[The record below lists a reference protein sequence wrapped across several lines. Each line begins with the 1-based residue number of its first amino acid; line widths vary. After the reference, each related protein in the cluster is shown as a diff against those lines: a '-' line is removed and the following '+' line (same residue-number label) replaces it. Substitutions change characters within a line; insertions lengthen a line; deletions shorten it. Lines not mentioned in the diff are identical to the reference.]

1 MSQSPKR
8 IHKLLTDAVITG
20 LGDIFFKNRKADQV
34 VGELLKSN
42 KKWGK
47 RDRSFIAE
55 TIYEVVRWWRK
66 MAFVAGVPKP
76 SEEDLWKIVGTWF
89 VLNDYDLPDWEE
101 FAELDIE
108 TIKKRATEAEET
120 RAIRES
126 IPDWLDEM
134 GSTYFGYDWDYELK
148 ALNNPADVYLRANT
162 LKINRVDL
170 QKQLQEQNI
179 ATEQIAATDDALQ
192 LVDRKNL
199 KNNELFRKGFFEIQ
213 DAGSQMIAEF
223 VNPEKGSFVIDAC
236 AGAGGKSLHLA
247 ALMENTGKVRSM
259 DIDAK
264 KLSELEYRAKRNGIK
279 NINTI
284 PIDRE
289 TIDNYGGTADYLLM
303 DVPCSGLGVL
313 RRNPDAKWKVTPD
326 FIDKIMQTQ
335 AKIIRDYTRM
345 LKPDGTLVYATCSI
359 LPQENEEQVMQ
370 FLTDNPDFELIE
382 EKHLTP
388 HKNGFDGFYMA
399 KLKRQ

>member
-1 MSQSPKR
+1 MNQSPKR
-8 IHKLLTDAVITG
+8 IHKILTDAVISG
-20 LGDIFFKNRKADQV
+20 LEEIFFKNRKSDQV

-66 MAFVAGVPKP
+66 VAFVADVEKP
-76 SEEDLWKIVGTWF
+76 EKEDLWKIVGTWF
-89 VLNDYDLPDWEE
+89 VLNDYELPKWEE
-101 FAELDIE
+101 FAEIDIE
-108 TIKKRATEAEET
+108 IIKERAIKAEET

-126 IPDWLDEM
+126 IPDWMDEM
-134 GSTYFGYDWDYELK
+134 GEAYFGYDWDYELK
-148 ALNNPADVYLRANT
+148 ALNAPADVYLRTNT
-162 LKINRVDL
+162 LKINRADL
-170 QKQLQEQNI
+170 QRALEKREI

-192 LVDRKNL
+192 LIDRKNL
-199 KNNELFRKGFFEIQ
+199 KTNEVFRKGFFEIQ
-213 DAGSQMIAEF
+213 DAGSQLIAEF
-223 VNPEKGSFVIDAC
+223 VNPTKGSFVIDAC

-247 ALMENTGKVRSM
+247 ALMENTGKIRSM

-264 KLSELEYRAKRNGIK
+264 KLSELEYRAKRNGVK
-279 NINTI
+279 NISTV
-284 PIDRE
+284 PIERE
-289 TIDNYGGTADYLLM
+289 TTANYAGTADYLLM

-313 RRNPDAKWKVTPD
+313 RRNPDAKWKITAD
-326 FIDKIMQTQ
+326 FVEKIQATQ
-335 AKIIRDYTRM
+335 AKILRDYVKM

-359 LPQENEEQVMQ
+359 FPQENEEQVKK
-370 FLTDNPDFELIE
+370 FLSDNPDFQLIE

-399 KLKRQ
+399 KLKRK

>member
-1 MSQSPKR
+1 MNQSPKR
-8 IHKLLTDAVITG
+8 IHKLLTDAVIQG
-20 LGDIFFKNRKADQV
+20 LEEIFFKNRKSDQV

-66 MAFVAGVPKP
+66 MAFIADVETPEK
-76 SEEDLWKIVGTWF
+76 EDLWKIVGTWF
-89 VLNDYDLPDWEE
+89 VLNEYDLPEWEE
-101 FAELDIE
+101 FTGLDIQ
-108 TIKKRATEAEET
+108 TIKDRAVKAEET

-134 GSTYFGYDWDYELK
+134 GSAYFGYDWDYELK
-148 ALNNPADVYLRANT
+148 ALNAPADVYLRANT
-162 LKINRVDL
+162 LKINREDL
-170 QKQLQEQNI
+170 QKELATRDI
-179 ATEQIAATDDALQ
+179 ATEQIAAAKNALQ

-199 KNNELFRKGFFEIQ
+199 KTNELFRKGLFEVQ
-213 DAGSQMIAEF
+213 DAGSQLIAEF
-223 VNPEKGSFVIDAC
+223 VNPKKDSFVIDAC
-236 AGAGGKSLHLA
+236 AGAGGKSLYLA
-247 ALMENTGKVRSM
+247 TLMNNTGKIRSM
-259 DIDAK
+259 DIDEK

-279 NINTI
+279 NINTV

-289 TIDNYGGTADYLLM
+289 TTENYAGTADYLLM

-313 RRNPDAKWKVTPD
+313 RRNPDAKWKITAD
-326 FIDKIMQTQ
+326 FIEKIQATQ
-335 AKIIRDYTRM
+335 AKILRDYAKM
-345 LKPDGTLVYATCSI
+345 LKPNGTMVYATCSI
-359 LPQENEEQVMQ
+359 LPQENEEQVQQ
-370 FLTDNPDFELIE
+370 FLSDNPDFKLVE

-399 KLKRQ
+399 KLKKR

>member
-1 MSQSPKR
+1 MNQSPKR
-8 IHKLLTDAVITG
+8 VHKLLTEAVISG
-20 LGDIFFKNRKADQV
+20 LDEIFFNNRKADQV

-66 MAFVAGVPKP
+66 MAFIANIETPTK
-76 SEEDLWKIVGTWF
+76 EDLWQIVGAWF

-101 FAELDIE
+101 FAELNIE
-108 TIKKRATEAEET
+108 NIKSRALEAEKT

-134 GSTYFGYDWDYELK
+134 GAAYFGYDWDYELK
-148 ALNNPADVYLRANT
+148 ALNSPAEVYLRTNAI
-162 LKINRVDL
+162 KINRSDL
-170 QKQLQEQNI
+170 QNALTKREI
-179 ATEQIAATDDALQ
+179 STEQIAATPDTLQ
-192 LVDRKNL
+192 LIDRKNL
-199 KNNELFRKGFFEIQ
+199 KTNELFRKGFFEIQ
-213 DAGSQMIAEF
+213 DAGSQLIAKF
-223 VNPEKGSFVIDAC
+223 VNPKKGSFVIDAC

-247 ALMENTGKVRSM
+247 ALMENTGKIRSM

-264 KLSELEYRAKRNGIK
+264 KLSELEFRAKRNGVK
-279 NINTI
+279 NINTV
-284 PIDRE
+284 PIEKE
-289 TIDNYGGTADYLLM
+289 TTENYAGTADYLLM

-313 RRNPDAKWKVTPD
+313 RRNPDAKWKITAD
-326 FIDKIMQTQ
+326 FIEKIQATQ
-335 AKIIRDYTRM
+335 AKILRNYAKM
-345 LKPDGTLVYATCSI
+345 LKPDGTMVYATCSI
-359 LPQENEEQVMQ
+359 LPQENEEQVQ
-370 FLTDNPDFELIE
+370 KFLSDNPDFKLIE

-399 KLKRQ
+399 KLKRG

>member
-1 MSQSPKR
+1 MNQSPKR
-8 IHKLLTDAVITG
+8 VHKLLTEAVISG
-20 LGDIFFKNRKADQV
+20 LDEIFFNNRKADQV

-66 MAFVAGVPKP
+66 MALIANIETPTK
-76 SEEDLWKIVGTWF
+76 EDLWQIVGAWF

-101 FAELDIE
+101 FAELNIE
-108 TIKKRATEAEET
+108 NIKSRALEAEKT

-134 GSTYFGYDWDYELK
+134 GAAYFGYDWDYELK
-148 ALNNPADVYLRANT
+148 ALNSPAEVYLRTNAI
-162 LKINRVDL
+162 KINRSDL
-170 QKQLQEQNI
+170 QNALTKREI
-179 ATEQIAATDDALQ
+179 STEQIAATPDTLQ
-192 LVDRKNL
+192 LIDRKNL
-199 KNNELFRKGFFEIQ
+199 KTNELFRKGFFEIQ
-213 DAGSQMIAEF
+213 DAGSQLIAKF
-223 VNPEKGSFVIDAC
+223 VNPKKGSFVIDAC

-247 ALMENTGKVRSM
+247 ALMENTGKIRSM

-264 KLSELEYRAKRNGIK
+264 KLSELEFRAKRNGVK
-279 NINTI
+279 NINTV
-284 PIDRE
+284 PIEKE
-289 TIDNYGGTADYLLM
+289 TTENYAGTADYLLM

-313 RRNPDAKWKVTPD
+313 RRNPDAKWKITAD
-326 FIDKIMQTQ
+326 FIEKIQATQ
-335 AKIIRDYTRM
+335 AKILRNYAKM
-345 LKPDGTLVYATCSI
+345 LKPDGTMVYATCSI
-359 LPQENEEQVMQ
+359 LPQENEEQVQ
-370 FLTDNPDFELIE
+370 KFLSDNPDFKLIE

-399 KLKRQ
+399 KLKRG

>member
-1 MSQSPKR
+1 MNQAPKR
-8 IHKLLTDAVITG
+8 IHKILTDAVISG
-20 LGDIFFKNRKADQV
+20 LEEIFFKNRKSDQV

-66 MAFVAGVPKP
+66 VTFIADIETPEK
-76 SEEDLWKIVGTWF
+76 EDLWKIVGTWF
-89 VLNDYDLPDWEE
+89 VLNDYELPAWEE
-101 FAELDIE
+101 FAGLDIE
-108 TIKKRATEAEET
+108 IIKERAIKAEET

-126 IPDWLDEM
+126 IPDWMDEM
-134 GSTYFGYDWDYELK
+134 GEAYFGYDWDYELK
-148 ALNNPADVYLRANT
+148 ALNAPADVYLRANT
-162 LKINRVDL
+162 LKTDRVKL
-170 QKQLQEQNI
+170 QKELEELNI
-179 ATEQIAATDDALQ
+179 ATEQIAAADDALQ

-199 KNNELFRKGFFEIQ
+199 KTNYLFRKGLFEIQ
-213 DAGSQMIAEF
+213 DAGSQLIAEF

-247 ALMENTGKVRSM
+247 TLMENTGKIRSM

-279 NINTI
+279 NISTV

-289 TIDNYGGTADYLLM
+289 TTENYAATADYLLM

-313 RRNPDAKWKVTPD
+313 RRNPDAKWKITAD
-326 FIDKIMQTQ
+326 FIEKIQATQ
-335 AKIIRDYTRM
+335 AKILRNYAKM
-345 LKPDGTLVYATCSI
+345 LKPDGTMVYATCSI
-359 LPQENEEQVMQ
+359 LPQENEEQVQQ
-370 FLTDNPDFELIE
+370 FLKDNPDFKLIE

-399 KLKRQ
+399 KLKRG

>member
-1 MSQSPKR
+1 MNQSPKR
-8 IHKLLTDAVITG
+8 IHKLLTEAVISG
-20 LGDIFFKNRKADQV
+20 LDEIFFNNRKADQV

-66 MAFVAGVPKP
+66 MAFIANVETPEK
-76 SEEDLWKIVGTWF
+76 EDLWKIVGTWF
-89 VLNDYDLPDWEE
+89 VLNDYDLPEWEE
-101 FAELDIE
+101 FAGLNIE
-108 TIKKRATEAEET
+108 TIKERAVKAEET

-134 GSTYFGYDWDYELK
+134 GSAYFGYDWDYELK
-148 ALNNPADVYLRANT
+148 ALNSPAEVYLRTNS

-170 QKQLQEQNI
+170 QRAFEKREI
-179 ATEQIAATDDALQ
+179 STEQIAATEDTLQ
-192 LVDRKNL
+192 LIDRKNL
-199 KNNELFRKGFFEIQ
+199 KTNELFRKGFFEIQ
-213 DAGSQMIAEF
+213 DAGSQLIADF
-223 VNPEKGSFVIDAC
+223 VNPKKDSFVIDAC

-247 ALMENTGKVRSM
+247 ALMENTGKIRSM

-264 KLSELEYRAKRNGIK
+264 KLSELEYRAKRNGVT
-279 NINTI
+279 NINTV
-284 PIDRE
+284 PIDKE
-289 TIDNYGGTADYLLM
+289 TTENYANTADYLLM

-313 RRNPDAKWKVTPD
+313 RRNPDAKWKITAD
-326 FIDKIMQTQ
+326 FIEKIQATQ
-335 AKIIRDYTRM
+335 AKILRNYAKM
-345 LKPDGTLVYATCSI
+345 LKPNGTLVYATCSI
-359 LPQENEEQVMQ
+359 LPQENEDQVKQ
-370 FLTDNPDFELIE
+370 FLADNPDFKLIE

-399 KLKRQ
+399 KLKRG